1 MPEIA
6 FRRLA
11 PSDVADY
18 RRVRLAALKGEPENY
33 GSTFEEESIKPKL
46 VSEDPIARQADDH
59 FVFGAFDGDELIGIM
74 AYFREERHKLR
85 HRGKVTQVYVA
96 PSHRGQGIAKR
107 ILQTLVD
114 HAFTQDGLEILTLEV
129 VASNPAAIKVYESVG
144 FHAFGLMEKYFKT
157 DRGYTAQQFM
167 ILNK

>member
-1 MPEIA
+1 MSSIA
-6 FRRLA
+6 IRRLA

-18 RRVRLAALKGEPENY
+18 RRLRLQALKGEPENY
-33 GSTFEEESIKPKL
+33 GSTFEEESVKQKL
-46 VSEDPIARQADDH
+46 VSEEPIEQQSDNH
-59 FVFGAFDGDELIGIM
+59 VVFGAFDGNELIGIM
-74 AYFREERHKLR
+74 AYFREERYKLR

-96 PSHRGQGIAKR
+96 PSHRGQGIAKL

-144 FHAFGLMEKYFKT
+144 FRAYGLMEKYFKT
-157 DRGYTAQQFM
+157 EIGYTAQQFM